1 MDPTGDNPIV
11 NTKPVSERQIS
22 CAFVLLSFYNVYG
35 CLVCM
40 SVCAPS
46 VCLVA
51 KEAKKGLG
59 DPETVITGT
68 C

>member
-1 MDPTGDNPIV
+1 MDPTGNNPIMK
-11 NTKPVSERQIS
+11 TKPVSERQIT

-46 VCLVA
+46 VCLVP
-51 KEAKKGLG
+51 KEAKRAL
-59 DPETVITGT
+59 ETPKL
-68 C
+68 